1 MYGCQNSFETTMR
14 RPALRCST
22 QSRHWPRGGF
32 FKARLRGRERLA
44 WPMRRTKPVHFAV
57 STSMRNLP
65 DVLPGRCTPLAGNFA
80 GNQMLTV
87 PGHELRDYIER
98 ELPPS
103 GWLTIDQ
110 ARINAFADVTLDH
123 QFIHVDEAKAARTPF
138 GRTIAHGYLT
148 MSLISYFVGECGIRP
163 DNTAMAINYGSD
175 KVRFLQ
181 PVKVD
186 DRIRAHAVL
195 KSVEQKNS
203 GQILLKTRFTIEIEG
218 EEKPALVADILS
230 LFFIA

>member
-1 MYGCQNSFETTMR
+1 
-14 RPALRCST
+14 
-22 QSRHWPRGGF
+22 
-32 FKARLRGRERLA
+32 
-44 WPMRRTKPVHFAV
+44 
-57 STSMRNLP
+57 MRNLP

-203 GQILLKTRFTIEIEG
+203 AQILLKTRFTIEIEG